1 MGQEIF
7 EVQSYQ
13 DRLYDSGDFPGV
25 ILIDTVSFCN
35 LRCSAGL
42 ERTVEWYRESRSWWE
57 KHLWMRTVPITA
69 KSGKRELH

>member
-13 DRLYDSGDFPGV
+13 GRLYDSEDFPGA

-35 LRCSAGL
+35 LRCSADL
-42 ERTVEWYRESRSWWE
+42 EKTIAWYLEGRSWWE
-57 KHLWMRTVPITA
+57 KQLWMRTVPIIA
-69 KSGKRELH
+69 KSGKKELH